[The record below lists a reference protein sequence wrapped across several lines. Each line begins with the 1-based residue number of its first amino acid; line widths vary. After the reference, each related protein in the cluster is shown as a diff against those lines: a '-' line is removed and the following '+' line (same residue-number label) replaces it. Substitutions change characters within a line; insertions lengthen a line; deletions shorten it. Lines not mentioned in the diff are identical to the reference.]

1 MKMTKNSDSTTEFG
15 RKAQGFTA
23 LEWTDERVAAMWS
36 FYAATEADNYF
47 AARFGKA
54 LLNNVSHYL
63 PAGGMA
69 ADYGCGSGKIARML
83 AQHRP
88 VLAIDFGETLVSTS
102 SAFVDN
108 PTPFPVSFATPENVD
123 EHTGKISAL
132 FFLEAI
138 EHLLPDWIEPTF
150 NNLRKLLKPGGL
162 IVCSTPNEE
171 DVARAMV
178 CCPSCR
184 HYFHKYQH
192 MRTFDAA
199 GLAAFM
205 EERGF
210 DTVEV
215 KAHNLGMVSP
225 YARARQ
231 ALRRVMGKAQYPHL
245 VYVGRKR

>member
-1 MKMTKNSDSTTEFG
+1 MTQNTDSTTQLG
-15 RKAQGFTA
+15 AKAPGFSA
-23 LEWTDERVAAMWS
+23 LEWNDELVAALWS
-36 FYAATEADNYF
+36 FYATTEADNYF

-54 LLNNVSHYL
+54 LLERVKRHL
-63 PAGGMA
+63 PSGGMA
-69 ADYGCGSGKIARML
+69 ADYGCGSGQLARRL

-88 VLAIDFGETLVSTS
+88 VLGVDFGESLAATRA
-102 SAFVDN
+102 AFEQV
-108 PTPFPVSFATPENVD
+108 PTPFPVTFTTPADIE
-123 EHTGKISAL
+123 EHAGTIDAL

-138 EHLLPDWIEPTF
+138 EHLLPDWIGPTF
-150 NNLRKLLKPGGL
+150 DNLHKLLKPGGV

-192 MRTFDAA
+192 MHLFSAA
-199 GLAAFM
+199 SLAAFM
-205 EERGF
+205 EQQGF
-210 DTVEV
+210 ETLEV
-215 KAHNLGMVSP
+215 KAHNLGMASP

-231 ALRRVMGKAQYPHL
+231 LLRRVMGKAQYPHL